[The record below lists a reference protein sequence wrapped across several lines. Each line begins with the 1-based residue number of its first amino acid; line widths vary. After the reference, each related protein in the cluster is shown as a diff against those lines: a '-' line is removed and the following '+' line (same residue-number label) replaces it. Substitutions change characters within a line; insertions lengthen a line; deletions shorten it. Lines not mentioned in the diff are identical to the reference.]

1 MFTRSMSHKEVDF
14 VSYVDS
20 KFADLKEKFVKE
32 LKEDLLSSIT
42 SLINEQNRQI
52 ENLNDKLT
60 KQNSTISVL
69 QNNVE
74 VLNEQCSKLRKDIN
88 TKCDELEQYSRRQ
101 CLRIEGIVK
110 PRKEKVEDVINLVK
124 DCFAEANVDIP
135 DTVLDRA
142 RRFLP
147 VYKDESDQNIQGIIV
162 KFNNFRYRSMFYKNR
177 KKLKGGKRVRIDLTS
192 NRYNLLKKTNALI
205 KRMKMENTVY
215 TFADV
220 NCRLKV
226 VNKENGEEAFFDNLE
241 EVDLFLSQT

>member
-20 KFADLKEKFVKE
+20 KFADLKEKFVEE
-32 LKEDLLSSIT
+32 LKEDLLLSIT

-110 PRKEKVEDVINLVK
+110 TRKEKVEDVINLVK
-124 DCFAEANVDIP
+124 DCFAVADVDIP

-142 RRFLP
+142 HRIWS
-147 VYKDESDQNIQGIIV
+147 VYKYESDQNIQGIIV
-162 KFNNFRYRSMFYKNR
+162 KFNNFRYRSMFYKNW
-177 KKLKGGKRVRIDLTS
+177 KKLKQGKRVQIDLKS
-192 NRYNLLKKTNALI
+192 NRYNLLKKANALI
-205 KRMKMENTVY
+205 KRVKIENTVY
-215 TFADV
+215 
-220 NCRLKV
+220 
-226 VNKENGEEAFFDNLE
+226 
-241 EVDLFLSQT
+241 S

>member
-1 MFTRSMSHKEVDF
+1 MSHKEVDF

-88 TKCDELEQYSRRQ
+88 TKCVKLEQYSRRQ
-101 CLRIEGIVK
+101 CLRIEGIVE
-110 PRKEKVEDVINLVK
+110 PRKGKVEDFVK
-124 DCFAEANVDIP
+124 DCFAEADIDIP
-135 DTVLDRA
+135 DTVLDKAHRIG
-142 RRFLP
+142 P

-162 KFNNFRYRSMFYKNR
+162 NFRCRSMFYKNR
-177 KKLKGGKRVRIDLTS
+177 KKLKRGKRARIDLTS
-192 NRYNLLKKTNALI
+192 TSN
-205 KRMKMENTVY
+205 
-215 TFADV
+215 
-220 NCRLKV
+220 
-226 VNKENGEEAFFDNLE
+226 
-241 EVDLFLSQT
+241 